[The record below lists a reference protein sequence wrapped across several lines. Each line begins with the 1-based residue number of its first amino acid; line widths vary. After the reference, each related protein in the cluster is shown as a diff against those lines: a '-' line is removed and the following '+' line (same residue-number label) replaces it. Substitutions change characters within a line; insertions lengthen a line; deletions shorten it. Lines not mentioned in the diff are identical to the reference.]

1 MTMNSNSRSP
11 SSTRFT
17 ECGSKI
23 GLPKEDRTGLENNF
37 HELINKRKFRFRGKY
52 NLNILDLEQEITKWN
67 KTYTSFLYHASIN
80 PEIIYQRATEIYE
93 EARLFRKQ
101 IRDIAEKIVHDEE
114 LKLLN

>member
-1 MTMNSNSRSP
+1 MTINSNSRSP
-11 SSTRFT
+11 SSTSFT
-17 ECGSKI
+17 ISGSRI
-23 GLPKEDRTGLENNF
+23 GLPKEDKAGLENNF

-114 LKLLN
+114 LKLLK

>member
-1 MTMNSNSRSP
+1 LTTNSNSTNPTSA
-11 SSTRFT
+11 SCAES
-17 ECGSKI
+17 GSRI
-23 GLPKEDRTGLENNF
+23 GLSNKDKVGLENNF
-37 HELINKRKFRFRGKY
+37 FEFINKRKFRFRGKY

-80 PEIIYQRATEIYE
+80 PEIIYQKATEICE

-114 LKLLN
+114 LKLLS